1 MNPTHLNNDVCKE
14 QIFQFV
20 FRQYYALLRNF
31 LIFKFGNV
39 ARAEDMAQNAFVIL
53 WENCTNVSPDKAK
66 SFVFTTAIRLSL
78 NTIKH
83 EKIVI
88 QYENKNAFTDKNI
101 ETPEFVFLQ
110 KEFNS
115 HLQDAINALPEKQRE
130 VFLLNRIEKQTYKEI
145 ADALEISVK
154 AVEKRMHLAME
165 FLKNCLQEYTKT
177 F

>member
-1 MNPTHLNNDVCKE
+1 MGITRTLTNVCKE
-14 QIFQFV
+14 QVFQSV

-39 ARAEDMAQNAFVIL
+39 AQAEDMAQNAFVIL
-53 WENCTNVSPDKAK
+53 WENCTKVSPDKAK

-88 QYENKNAFTDKNI
+88 QYENKNAMSDINK

-110 KEFNS
+110 KEFNTQL
-115 HLQDAINALPEKQRE
+115 HKAINALPEKQRE

-154 AVEKRMHLAME
+154 AVEKRMHLAMK
-165 FLKNCLQEYTKT
+165 FLKNTLQDHGVK